1 MRRRDRLLWTER
13 GGSKGLPACWP
24 TLSEGQVGGPSANS
38 DNGGRR
44 AEGAGVALACRSMC
58 DLHGGARLRPGN
70 RSPGPG
76 THRAPAQRQGQGQ
89 GQGGSRPMGAETRQ
103 GPWRSP
109 LADVQGH
116 RGRLRQGPRP
126 CALSTAVS
134 SVHPGF
140 CLEKSRPSLRPLR
153 PDCVHHGCLQ
163 GLPGLHAL
171 NLNSA
176 LAPSLHSPG
185 DSPGQRS
192 HMKPRPFKSAPNRTK
207 MATERLTPCLA

>member
-1 MRRRDRLLWTER
+1 
-13 GGSKGLPACWP
+13 
-24 TLSEGQVGGPSANS
+24 
-38 DNGGRR
+38 
-44 AEGAGVALACRSMC
+44 
-58 DLHGGARLRPGN
+58 
-70 RSPGPG
+70 
-76 THRAPAQRQGQGQ
+76 
-89 GQGGSRPMGAETRQ
+89 MGAETRQ

-109 LADVQGH
+109 LANVQGH
-116 RGRLRQGPRP
+116 RGGLRQGPRP

-163 GLPGLHAL
+163 GLPGLRAL

-192 HMKPRPFKSAPNRTK
+192 HMKPRPFKSAPNCTK
-207 MATERLTPCLA
+207 MRLGG